1 MAKKD
6 KEDADKRE
14 IPVVYDYWVDRDE
27 NKIYALVQY
36 INKKTD
42 DKHSNVCL
50 LSKDYHG
57 K

>member
-1 MAKKD
+1 MAKRK
-6 KEDADKRE
+6 KKE
-14 IPVVYDYWVDRDE
+14 IPVVYDYWVDYDM

-36 INKKTD
+36 INIKTD